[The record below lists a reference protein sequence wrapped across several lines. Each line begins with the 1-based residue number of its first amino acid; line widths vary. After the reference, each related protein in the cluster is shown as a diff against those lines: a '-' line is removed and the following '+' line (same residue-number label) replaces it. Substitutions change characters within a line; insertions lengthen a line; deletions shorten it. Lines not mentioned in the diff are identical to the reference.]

1 MNLKQAVS
9 NAKIFLSNNSPVIL
23 TAMGVVGTVTTAIM
37 ASQATIKAQ
46 DILYDNGAEDLP
58 WQDKARLTWKC
69 YIPTGLMGIT
79 TVGAIVGSHV
89 CSENQKAAI
98 QSAYLLSQTTLQE
111 YQKRVVERIGKNKER
126 QVYEETVQA
135 IADKQAPMEL
145 YSSGDLPDRVY
156 ETGHGNSLFYDVPG
170 ERYFKS
176 EINYLRTK
184 FNDLNTRVRTEMYF
198 DWNDLYYAID
208 LPRKPMDGTEMIFD
222 VDRPFSWSFTPQ
234 LMENGQVR
242 ILWDYELYPKSTYRL
257 RG

>member
-1 MNLKQAVS
+1 MNLKQVVN

-23 TAMGVVGTVTTAIM
+23 TAMGVVGTVSTAIM

-176 EINYLRTK
+176 DINFVK
-184 FNDLNTRVRTEMYF
+184 AQVNAMNHDVRTEMWY
-198 DWNDLYYAID
+198 DWNEIYYRWG
-208 LPRKPMDGTEMIFD
+208 LPRKPMDGSEMIFD
-222 VDRPFSWSFTPQ
+222 VDRPLEISIVPQ
-234 LMENGQVR
+234 LMENGQIR
-242 ILWDYELYPKSTYRL
+242 LLTDYKLYPKSTYRQ